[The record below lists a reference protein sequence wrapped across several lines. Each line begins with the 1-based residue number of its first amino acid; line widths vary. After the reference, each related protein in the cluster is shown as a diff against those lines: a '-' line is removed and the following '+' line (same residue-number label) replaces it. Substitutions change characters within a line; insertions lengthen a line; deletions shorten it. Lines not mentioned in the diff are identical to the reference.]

1 MMKDANK
8 RMDRPKGTR
17 SRPMHRWA
25 AASLVLGLCCA
36 PSTTLAAERVV
47 LMSGAFRRS
56 IPLAEFETLA
66 STGQATGLLGDLLR
80 LGRQNPKQVRSLLNE
95 KVTLPVPL
103 VSRLLNTRIGE
114 AVLDRVAIIVH
125 PTRSPEDGITALRAA
140 VVLGIAEGDGN
151 LSALGFLKAYPTR
164 EMAVNVP
171 ALLTLAKKASSISDL
186 MRFFSESPLD
196 GLRGEGSSGK
206 APAKS
211 S

>member
-1 MMKDANK
+1 MG
-8 RMDRPKGTR
+8 RSQRPSQGLL
-17 SRPMHRWA
+17 A
-25 AASLVLGLCCA
+25 CSLALGLCFA
-36 PSTTLAAERVV
+36 PSSTLAAERVV
-47 LMSGAFRRS
+47 LISGAFRRS
-56 IPLAEFETLA
+56 IPISEFESLA
-66 STGQATGLLGDLLR
+66 STGRATGLLGDLLR
-80 LGRQNPKQVRSLLNE
+80 LGRQNPSQVRSLLNE
-95 KVTLPVPL
+95 KVSLPVPL

-114 AVLDRVAIIVH
+114 AVLDRVAVIVH

-164 EMAVNVP
+164 EMAVNIP

-196 GLRGEGSSGK
+196 GLRGEGSDGK
-206 APAKS
+206 APGKS

>member
-1 MMKDANK
+1 MQS
-8 RMDRPKGTR
+8 PEG
-17 SRPMHRWA
+17 HRWGQHKRLL
-25 AASLVLGLCCA
+25 ASSLALGLCCA
-36 PSTTLAAERVV
+36 PATAGAAERVV
-47 LMSGAFRRS
+47 LISGAFRRS
-56 IPLAEFETLA
+56 IPIAEFETLA
-66 STGQATGLLGDLLR
+66 STGQAPGLLGDLLR
-80 LGRQNPKQVRSLLNE
+80 LGRQNPSQLKTLLNE

-114 AVLDRVAIIVH
+114 AVLDRVAVIVH
-125 PTRSPEDGITALRAA
+125 PMRSPQDGIPALRSA
-140 VVLGIAEGDGN
+140 VVMGIADGDGN

-164 EMAVNVP
+164 EIAVNVP

-196 GLRGEGSSGK
+196 GLRGEGSGAK

>member
-1 MMKDANK
+1 M
-8 RMDRPKGTR
+8 GR
-17 SRPMHRWA
+17 SYRLGVNPSRLLGSFLA
-25 AASLVLGLCCA
+25 IGLCCA
-36 PSTTLAAERVV
+36 PSTAMAAERVV

-56 IPLAEFETLA
+56 IPLSEFETLA
-66 STGQATGLLGDLLR
+66 TTGTAPGLLGDLLR
-80 LGRQNPKQVRSLLNE
+80 LGKQNPRQLSKLLNE
-95 KVTLPVPL
+95 KVSLPIPL

-114 AVLDRVAIIVH
+114 AVLDRVAVIVH
-125 PTRSPEDGITALRAA
+125 PTRSPQNGIPALRSA
-140 VVLGIAEGDGN
+140 VVIGIAEGDGT

-171 ALLTLAKKASSISDL
+171 ALITLAQKASSISDL

-196 GLRGEGSSGK
+196 GLRGEGSGSK